1 MKRNVKS
8 HSIFIWAG
16 HLFYSVELHISF
28 CRLSLSPN
36 VINLNVKLYSIFQTN
51 IRIEHMLDRERERE
65 RERERREEERE
76 RQRIIYL
83 QGCSL
88 CLSLSPSLCLFV
100 SLSLSVSLSL
110 CFSLFLVY
118 RSLFSLWLPVPLC
131 DSVSVSLCLP
141 SLRVTVSHCLFHLLI
156 ENALS
161 CWNVCTKCFLFIT
174 GCLEGFVKVDDS
186 CVGKFVIV
194 CYISDILFVI

>member
-51 IRIEHMLDRERERE
+51 IRVEHILDREREIERE
-65 RERERREEERE
+65 RERERREKERE

-100 SLSLSVSLSL
+100 SLSIRLSVSLFL
-110 CFSLFLVY
+110 TIFSLSLSFL
-118 RSLFSLWLPVPLC
+118 SLTPCPSLWL
-131 DSVSVSLCLP
+131 SLCLSMSP
-141 SLRVTVSHCLFHLLI
+141 LSSCNRFTLSVSSI
-156 ENALS
+156 DN
-161 CWNVCTKCFLFIT
+161 KCFEL
-174 GCLEGFVKVDDS
+174 LECMYKMFSVHNRMSGRI
-186 CVGKFVIV
+186 CQGRWLM
-194 CYISDILFVI
+194 CW

>member
-36 VINLNVKLYSIFQTN
+36 VINLNVKLYSIFPTN

-65 RERERREEERE
+65 RERERGSERGREKERE
-76 RQRIIYL
+76 RQRITYL

-88 CLSLSPSLCLFV
+88 CLSLSPSLCLLVSLSIRLSVSLFLTIF
-100 SLSLSVSLSL
+100 SLSLSFLSL
-110 CFSLFLVY
+110 TPCP
-118 RSLFSLWLPVPLC
+118 SLWP
-131 DSVSVSLCLP
+131 SLCLSKSP
-141 SLRVTVSHCLFHLLI
+141 LSSCNRFTLSVSSI
-156 ENALS
+156 DK
-161 CWNVCTKCFLFIT
+161 KCFEL
-174 GCLEGFVKVDDS
+174 LECIYNIFSVLNRMSGRI
-186 CVGKFVIV
+186 CQGRWLM
-194 CYISDILFVI
+194 CW